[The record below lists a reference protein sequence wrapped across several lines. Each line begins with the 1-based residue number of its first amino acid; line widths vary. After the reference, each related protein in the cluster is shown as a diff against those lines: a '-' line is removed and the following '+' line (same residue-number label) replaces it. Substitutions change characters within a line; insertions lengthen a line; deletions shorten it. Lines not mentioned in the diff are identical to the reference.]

1 MIILKKLLI
10 EQLIIPF
17 CFIEGVIVMSVI
29 KTNAMNNFANADI
42 TDDIFFCRIMSEK
55 QYALPLLQRIFPQL
69 NIRSIEQ
76 PISQFTIKNNRKEH
90 GVRFDVFS
98 EAEQKYFDIE
108 MQTTHDPT
116 LGKRIRYYQG
126 KMDSTFLKAGESYDL
141 LPPTYIVFIC
151 TFDPFAEG
159 SYKYEF
165 SHIYDQTNHVTLKT
179 GTHVILLN
187 AYGTNPESING
198 GLLNFL
204 KLVAGEKDMRYD
216 PYLKQIQDKI
226 AQLKDNMQWRMMY
239 MQQYNAIAVKER
251 AEGLEQG
258 IAQGRAEGLKQGRE
272 KSIVLF
278 IKNMLAQGS
287 NEKDILNTL
296 MIGFQLSEE
305 EANNYLR
312 NDQAKNK

>member
-1 MIILKKLLI
+1 MV
-10 EQLIIPF
+10 PF

-29 KTNAMNNFANADI
+29 KTNAMSNFANADI

-187 AYGTNPESING
+187 AYGTNPESIND

-204 KLVAGEKDMRYD
+204 KLVAGKKATRYD

-226 AQLKDNMQWRMMY
+226 AELKDNMQWRGIY
-239 MQQYNAIAVKER
+239 MQEYNAIAVKER
-251 AEGLEQG
+251 AEGIEQG

-272 KSIVLF
+272 SSIYLF

-287 NEKDILNTL
+287 NEKDMLKTL
-296 MIGFQLSEE
+296 MIGFQLNEE
-305 EANNYLR
+305 EANSYLH
-312 NDQAKNK
+312 NNKSKNK

>member
-1 MIILKKLLI
+1 
-10 EQLIIPF
+10 
-17 CFIEGVIVMSVI
+17 MSII

-159 SYKYEF
+159 AYKYEF

-187 AYGTNPESING
+187 AHGTNPGSING
-198 GLLNFL
+198 GII
-204 KLVAGEKDMRYD
+204 E
-216 PYLKQIQDKI
+216 
-226 AQLKDNMQWRMMY
+226 
-239 MQQYNAIAVKER
+239 
-251 AEGLEQG
+251 
-258 IAQGRAEGLKQGRE
+258 
-272 KSIVLF
+272 LF
-278 IKNMLAQGS
+278 KVS
-287 NEKDILNTL
+287 
-296 MIGFQLSEE
+296 S
-305 EANNYLR
+305 R
-312 NDQAKNK
+312 

>member
-1 MIILKKLLI
+1 
-10 EQLIIPF
+10 
-17 CFIEGVIVMSVI
+17 MSII

-108 MQTTHDPT
+108 M
-116 LGKRIRYYQG
+116 
-126 KMDSTFLKAGESYDL
+126 
-141 LPPTYIVFIC
+141 PPTYIVFIC

-159 SYKYEF
+159 AYKYEF

-187 AYGTNPESING
+187 AYGTNPGSING

-204 KLVAGEKDMRYD
+204 KLVAGEKATRYD

-226 AQLKDNMQWRMMY
+226 AELKDNMQWRMSY
-239 MQQYNAIAVKER
+239 MQEYNAIAVQER
-251 AEGLEQG
+251 AEGIEQG
-258 IAQGRAEGLKQGRE
+258 IAQGRAAGLKQGKAEGLKQGRE
-272 KSIVLF
+272 NSIALF

-287 NEKDILNTL
+287 NKEEMLKTL
-296 MIGFQLSEE
+296 MIGFQLSAE
-305 EANNYLR
+305 EANSYLHA
-312 NDQAKNK
+312 NQSIK

>member
-1 MIILKKLLI
+1 MV
-10 EQLIIPF
+10 PF
-17 CFIEGVIVMSVI
+17 CFIEGVYDMSLI

-55 QYALPLLQRIFPQL
+55 DYALPLLQRIFPQL

-165 SHIYDQTNHVTLKT
+165 SHIYDTINHVTLKT

-204 KLVAGEKDMRYD
+204 KLVAGQKATKYD
-216 PYLKQIQDKI
+216 PYLEQLQDKI
-226 AQLKDNMQWRMMY
+226 AQLKDNMQWRMVY
-239 MQQYNAIAVKER
+239 MREYNAIAVKER
-251 AEGLEQG
+251 AEGIEQG
-258 IAQGRAEGLKQGRE
+258 KMEGLKQGKE
-272 KSIVLF
+272 NSISLF
-278 IKNMLAQGS
+278 IKNMLAQG
-287 NEKDILNTL
+287 NHENDILKTL
-296 MIGFQLSEE
+296 MIGFQLSEA
-305 EANNYLR
+305 EAHDYLHANR
-312 NDQAKNK
+312 TK

>member
-1 MIILKKLLI
+1 M
-10 EQLIIPF
+10 
-17 CFIEGVIVMSVI
+17 GVI
-29 KTNAMNNFANADI
+29 KTNAMSNFANADI

-187 AYGTNPESING
+187 VYGP
-198 GLLNFL
+198 
-204 KLVAGEKDMRYD
+204 
-216 PYLKQIQDKI
+216 IQEVSMAD
-226 AQLKDNMQWRMMY
+226 Y
-239 MQQYNAIAVKER
+239 
-251 AEGLEQG
+251 
-258 IAQGRAEGLKQGRE
+258 
-272 KSIVLF
+272 
-278 IKNMLAQGS
+278 
-287 NEKDILNTL
+287 
-296 MIGFQLSEE
+296 
-305 EANNYLR
+305 
-312 NDQAKNK
+312 

>member
-1 MIILKKLLI
+1 
-10 EQLIIPF
+10 
-17 CFIEGVIVMSVI
+17 MSVI
-29 KTNAMNNFANADI
+29 KTNAMSNFANADI

-69 NIRSIEQ
+69 NISSIEQ

-126 KMDSTFLKAGESYDL
+126 KMDSTFLKAGENYDL

-159 SYKYEF
+159 AYKYEF

-187 AYGTNPESING
+187 AYGTNPGSING

-204 KLVAGEKDMRYD
+204 KLVAGKKATKYD

-226 AQLKDNMQWRMMY
+226 AQLKDNMQWKVIY
-239 MQQYNAIAVKER
+239 MQEYNAIAVKER
-251 AEGLEQG
+251 AEGIE
-258 IAQGRAEGLKQGRE
+258 QGRAEGLKQGRE
-272 KSIVLF
+272 NSIALF

-287 NEKDILNTL
+287 NKEEMLKTL
-296 MIGFQLSEE
+296 MIGFQLSAE
-305 EANNYLR
+305 EANSYLHA
-312 NDQAKNK
+312 NQSIK